1 MTVKEIKK
9 IMLGNKYAVTYNGD
23 KPDLIEFI
31 VWNFVSNL
39 PNVTEIEAL
48 IEDIEKNCQVACYDM
63 ERSVKYIMEYLIVLL
78 GYKVDID
85 DPYKFFDNQIING
98 IRAENDLL
106 LIELDD
112 DVFYGHWCID

>member
-1 MTVKEIKK
+1 MTVKEVKN

-85 DPYKFFDNQIING
+85 NPNEFFDKQNING
-98 IRAENDLL
+98 IRVENDLL

-112 DVFYGHWCID
+112 DVFFDWSM